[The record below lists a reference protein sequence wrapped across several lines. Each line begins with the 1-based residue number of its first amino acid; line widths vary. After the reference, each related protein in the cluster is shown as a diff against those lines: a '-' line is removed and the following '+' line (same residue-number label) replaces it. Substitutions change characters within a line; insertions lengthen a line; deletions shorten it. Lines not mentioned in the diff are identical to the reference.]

1 MANIWHSS
9 ALLFLS
15 KNKLLSIIAP
25 CLDKSSNFI
34 DLTTFNFI
42 NDKNLQLIMETS
54 FTIDSGDVSDINL
67 YNECRGVLFGNNP
80 DSIFVYL
87 KARKRQYN
95 VIVPDYRITAYKKLL
110 GHDCITIF
118 DIILDLYN
126 QKKLSKEN
134 LIDIMDKIKENTK
147 NPVTFVSIKAYT
159 DLTTLIH

>member
-9 ALLFLS
+9 AVLFLI
-15 KNKLLSIIAP
+15 KNKLLPIISP
-25 CLDKSSNFI
+25 HLSKDNNFI
-34 DLTTFNFI
+34 DFNTFTFI
-42 NDKNLQLIMETS
+42 DEKLQKIIRYY
-54 FTIDSGDVSDINL
+54 FTIDNEDVSNIYL
-67 YNECRGVLFGNNP
+67 YKKYCSIFFGTEP
-80 DSIFVYL
+80 DSFFVYL
-87 KARKRQYN
+87 KAKKKNYK
-95 VIVPDYRITAYKKLL
+95 IVVSDYRITAYKKLL

>member
-9 ALLFLS
+9 AVLFLI
-15 KNKLLSIIAP
+15 KNKLLPIISP
-25 CLDKSSNFI
+25 HLSKDNNFI
-34 DLTTFNFI
+34 DFNTFTFI
-42 NDKNLQLIMETS
+42 DEKLQKIIRYY
-54 FTIDSGDVSDINL
+54 FTIDNEDVSDIYL
-67 YNECRGVLFGNNP
+67 YKKYGSIFFGTEP
-80 DSIFVYL
+80 DSFFVYL
-87 KARKRQYN
+87 KAKKKNYKI
-95 VIVPDYRITAYKKLL
+95 VVPDYRITAYKKLL